1 MVSESQVASTVIT
14 LVVMLMLYYVDGL
27 ANFVST
33 TASTSLLALC
43 IMVVIFAVVFC
54 LLSRNSIVSMLVALG
69 EIGLLIVG

>member
-1 MVSESQVASTVIT
+1 MVNESQVASTVIT

-27 ANFVST
+27 ENFVST

-43 IMVVIFAVVFC
+43 IMVVIFAVVFR